1 MLSLIAVNGAMG
13 HGDAGYEPHAWFAVG
28 AIGAQDGFRMTV
40 GILLDPLSA
49 IVAAVVS
56 GVSTVVQVFSLGYMR
71 KGDDDANGEW
81 SDYPRYFAYMSLF
94 TAAMLGL
101 VLAYNLIQLFVFW
114 ELVGLFSYLLIGF
127 WHHRPAAAAAAKKAF
142 IVTRIGDFGFLLG
155 ILYLFLHRGEFI
167 ALGLNPFEIPAI
179 LDAAPMLSAGVA
191 TWAALGLFA
200 GAAGKSAQ
208 FPLHTWLPDAM
219 EGPTPVSSLIHAA
232 TMVAAG
238 VFLVARLFGLFEE
251 SAVAMNTVAIIGGF
265 TAVFA
270 AAMGLAA
277 NDIKRVLAF
286 STVSQL
292 GYMFLA
298 LGVGAPDVAMFHLFN
313 HAFFKCLLFLGARA
327 QCTTRC
333 IRSTCGTW
341 AASGDGCPSRTYTT
355 LIGGLS
361 LAGIF
366 PLAGLLE
373 QGRDAEHRVERSAR
387 SEHRRL
393 AARVLAGARR
403 RVHDRVLRLP
413 PHHHVVPRRVPGR
426 HRLRAARGAHTGRG
440 APPRAPSHESGLVMA
455 LPLIILAVFA
465 VGSGFFANSLIELGP
480 VPAHWFSHLLH
491 EDAPDFNLAIALTS
505 TVVAVAGIGLAVLVY
520 GTRTVSFDGFGRL
533 WRFGHRLLVQRFYL
547 DALYEDFIVRRA
559 LYRGLFLVSDW
570 FDRRV
575 VDGMADLAGWLGRNS
590 GRAIAQLQTGQVQVY
605 GVGRLDGRGG
615 DTHLLPDATLNDADR
630 NHIPTDDRRCA
641 GADGSRVR
649 TDDAA
654 HRADDGAG
662 GAGADHLHVRHL
674 QRAGGRLPV
683 RATRAVG
690 LRVRHRVPDGRGR
703 PERAAGSAERHPRGG
718 GGAGVVAGGY
728 ARSRVLHVA
737 VAAAG
742 RSHGSVRLA
751 GHDPVLHLL
760 GTGTHPDVLPH
771 LRCGARDAGTTQ
783 R

>member
-1 MLSLIAVNGAMG
+1 MLPEAAAWLIIGLPLLAGVFSIALLRPWRRSLWQYAGYVSIAGTGAAFVLSLIAVNGAMG
-13 HGDAGYEPHAWFAVG
+13 HGDAGYEPHLWFAVG
-28 AIGAQDGFRMTV
+28 ATGAQDGFRMTV

-49 IVAAVVS
+49 IMAAVVS

-71 KGDDDANGEW
+71 KDAHDENGEW
-81 SDYPRYFAYMSLF
+81 SDYPRYFTYMALF
-94 TAAMLGL
+94 TTAMLGL

-298 LGVGAPDVAMFHLFN
+298 LGVGAPGVAMFHLFN
-313 HAFFKCLLFLGARA
+313 HAFFKCLLFLGAGSVHHSVHTFDMRYMGG
-327 QCTTRC
+327 
-333 IRSTCGTW
+333 IRRW
-341 AASGDGCPSRTYTT
+341 MPLTYLTT
-355 LIGGLS
+355 LVGGLS

-366 PLAGLLE
+366 PLAGFWSKDEILSTAWSGAHAANSGVSQLVFWL
-373 QGRDAEHRVERSAR
+373 A
-387 SEHRRL
+387 L
-393 AARVLAGARR
+393 AAAFMTAFYVFRLIIMSFHGEFRGGIDSVPHEDRIPDEAHHQ
-403 RVHDRVLRLP
+403 VHQ
-413 PHHHVVPRRVPGR
+413 
-426 HRLRAARGAHTGRG
+426 
-440 APPRAPSHESGLVMA
+440 HESPRVMA
-455 LPLIILAVFA
+455 LPLIVLAVFA
-465 VGSGFFANSLIELGP
+465 VGSGFVANSLVALGP

-520 GTRTVSFDGFGRL
+520 GTRTVSFDGLGRF

-547 DALYEDFIVRRA
+547 DALYEDLIVRRA

-570 FDRRV
+570 FDRRI

-605 GVGRLDGRGG
+605 GVGVSM
-615 DTHLLPDATLNDADR
+615 
-630 NHIPTDDRRCA
+630 
-641 GADGSRVR
+641 GAAVI
-649 TDDAA
+649 
-654 HRADDGAG
+654 
-662 GAGADHLHVRHL
+662 LIFYL
-674 QRAGGRLPV
+674 MQR
-683 RATRAVG
+683 
-690 LRVRHRVPDGRGR
+690 
-703 PERAAGSAERHPRGG
+703 
-718 GGAGVVAGGY
+718 
-728 ARSRVLHVA
+728 
-737 VAAAG
+737 
-742 RSHGSVRLA
+742 
-751 GHDPVLHLL
+751 
-760 GTGTHPDVLPH
+760 
-771 LRCGARDAGTTQ
+771 
-783 R
+783 